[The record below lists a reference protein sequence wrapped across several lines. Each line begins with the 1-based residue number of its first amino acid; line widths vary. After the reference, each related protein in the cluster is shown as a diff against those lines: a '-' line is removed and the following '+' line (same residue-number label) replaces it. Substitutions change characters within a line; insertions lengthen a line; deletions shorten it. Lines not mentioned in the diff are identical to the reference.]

1 MNMPIIAVTVTVVIK
16 VIAVVVESSG
26 VYDNTADIGDK
37 MMVTMTEIKIMS
49 LIRMADIIEIA
60 RKKKKL
66 APVDTQTTVTRRP
79 CHVVRNSRTVEYM
92 ASLSFAIQCAA
103 LYMMWKWE

>member
-1 MNMPIIAVTVTVVIK
+1 MNMPIIAMTITVLIK

-26 VYDNTADIGDK
+26 VCDTADIGDK
-37 MMVTMTEIKIMS
+37 MMVIITEINIMS
-49 LIRMADIIEIA
+49 LILMADIIEIA

>member
-1 MNMPIIAVTVTVVIK
+1 MQIIAVTITVMIK

-26 VYDNTADIGDK
+26 VYVNTADIGDK
-37 MMVTMTEIKIMS
+37 MMVIIIRIKIMS

-60 RKKKKL
+60 KKKKL